1 MGLGTTDRKQAT
13 AEMGD
18 EFQRDFLSTETRSYE
33 GIDIE
38 QLAAWAQMLNR
49 SVPNTASTAPAIA
62 APKPQIDYY
71 DPEIT
76 RITDKFFNDRTRMF
90 PDYYVKQNAYY
101 NIPESDKSG
110 RYKYLAQNPE
120 LKQYWD
126 WKKAYEKK
134 YPELVPI
141 IKGQVFKQIDT
152 SAWPPALLDYV
163 TIYAYTGQRLPKGA
177 YKALEQVWL
186 SEGKPLGSVDAWL
199 SSDVAPA
206 LLYGGGQ

>member
-1 MGLGTTDRKQAT
+1 MRGLPWRRCSTTNK
-13 AEMGD
+13 
-18 EFQRDFLSTETRSYE
+18 
-33 GIDIE
+33 
-38 QLAAWAQMLNR
+38 
-49 SVPNTASTAPAIA
+49 
-62 APKPQIDYY
+62 
-71 DPEIT
+71 
-76 RITDKFFNDRTRMF
+76 
-90 PDYYVKQNAYY
+90 
-101 NIPESDKSG
+101 
-110 RYKYLAQNPE
+110 YKYLAQNPE

-126 WKKAYEKK
+126 WKKAYENK

-163 TIYAYTGQRLPKGA
+163 TVYAYTGERLPKGA